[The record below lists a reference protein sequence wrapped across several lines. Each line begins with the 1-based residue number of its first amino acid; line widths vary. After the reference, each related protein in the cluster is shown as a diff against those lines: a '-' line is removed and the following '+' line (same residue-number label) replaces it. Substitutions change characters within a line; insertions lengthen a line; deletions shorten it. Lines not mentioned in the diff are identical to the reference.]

1 MNIPYNAYMEPVKE
15 FIALYCIKF
24 AYGYMKS
31 LYYEHTFGPLEV
43 YNKHN
48 LLYHSQRHSSQ
59 QNEVLAEFKYYTYC
73 RYTLR
78 SRDNPKLCYR
88 LLNRF

>member
-43 YNKHN
+43 YNN
-48 LLYHSQRHSSQ
+48 IP
-59 QNEVLAEFKYYTYC
+59 NC
-73 RYTLR
+73 ITLR
-78 SRDNPKLCYR
+78 DIV
-88 LLNRF
+88 LNRTKY